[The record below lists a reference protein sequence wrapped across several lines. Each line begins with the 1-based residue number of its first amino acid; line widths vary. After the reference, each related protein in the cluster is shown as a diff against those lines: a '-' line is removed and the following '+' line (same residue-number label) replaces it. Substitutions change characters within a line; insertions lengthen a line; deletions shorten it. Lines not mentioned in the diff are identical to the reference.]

1 MLTNFCCFLFIL
13 YIISLFSLYRL
24 YIINHFH
31 VIGKKDFEMI
41 YYHFIFSFTAIILKM
56 IFLVRRL
63 KNLKNN
69 FYDQPEIFTE
79 CLSCYTKFEHYFVD
93 AILRNCRCKPRVWPN
108 FHMFS
113 TYHELPGIFYF
124 NLISFVAAFMRM
136 SNNL

>member
-79 CLSCYTKFEHYFVD
+79 LMR
-93 AILRNCRCKPRVWPN
+93 LL
-108 FHMFS
+108 FS
-113 TYHELPGIFYF
+113 L
-124 NLISFVAAFMRM
+124 NNSDKLINSDNSGV
-136 SNNL
+136 SEI